1 MMLTLTPY
9 RKNRPAAYDPFREF
23 EDMQRS
29 FFNAVSAANEAQA
42 MQTDVKDLG
51 DSYLVEADLPGFKK
65 EDIRLDLN
73 GDTLS
78 LQAERHL
85 EHEDKDK
92 KGGYLLIER
101 SSGKYVRSFDVSNV
115 DTDSITAKFENG
127 VLALTLPKKQPAQPA
142 SRRVEIA

>member
-9 RKNRPAAYDPFREF
+9 RKNRVPAYDPFRELEELQKQLF
-23 EDMQRS
+23 TEYRPMNDMPGM
-29 FFNAVSAANEAQA
+29 E
-42 MQTDVKDLG
+42 TDVKDLG

-65 EDIRLDLN
+65 EDIHLNLN

-78 LQAERHL
+78 LEAERHL

-92 KGGYLLIER
+92 KGGYLLMER
-101 SSGKYVRSFDVSNV
+101 SSGKFIRSFDVSNV
-115 DTDSITAKFENG
+115 DTENITAKYENG

-142 SRRVEIA
+142 SRRLEIE